1 MLEQLTRPRRDAG
14 AYTYRYEMHC
24 HCNWCSA
31 CAHSSPQA
39 MAQAYYQAGYAGMVL
54 TDHFLSGNSAID
66 RSLPWKDK
74 VEAYW
79 RAYEAARDWAQ
90 GRSRDFAVL
99 FGLEHQY
106 GGGKEVLTYG
116 IDLDFLLAHPDLD
129 QYSLADY
136 TDAVRRAG
144 GLISMA
150 HPYRHADYI
159 DDTILPQPQYLD
171 GAEGH
176 SLVYVASL
184 SGGGARQVTPIGPSY
199 LHGWSPDGK
208 TLAYCAERHGEF
220 DIYTIP
226 AAGGEETR
234 LTDAP
239 GLNDGPEYS
248 PDGKHIWFNSV
259 RSGLM
264 QVWRMNADGSQ
275 QTRITQDEESN
286 CWFPHLSPDGKQVAY
301 IAYKKGDVAPGD
313 HPPCKDVEIRLMDPD
328 GRNTR
333 VLVSLFGGQGTLNV
347 NSWSPDGTRLAF
359 VSYQLVEG

>member
-1 MLEQLTRPRRDAG
+1 MLEQLTRPQRDAG

-79 RAYEAARDWAQ
+79 RAYEAARDWAR
-90 GRSRDFAVL
+90 GRSRDFTVL

-116 IDLDFLLAHPDLD
+116 IDLDFLLAHPNLD

-159 DDTILPQPQYLD
+159 DDTILPQPRYLD
-171 GAEGH
+171 GAE
-176 SLVYVASL
+176 VYNYGNTPEENRQAYEL
-184 SGGGARQVTPIGPSY
+184 AREHRLIPTSGGDVHREDEENLAKAGIALASPIA
-199 LHGWSPDGK
+199 
-208 TLAYCAERHGEF
+208 T
-220 DIYTIP
+220 
-226 AAGGEETR
+226 GEE
-234 LTDAP
+234 LVQV
-239 GLNDGPEYS
+239 L
-248 PDGKHIWFNSV
+248 
-259 RSGLM
+259 RSLDY
-264 QVWRMNADGSQ
+264 RIIADG
-275 QTRITQDEESN
+275 
-286 CWFPHLSPDGKQVAY
+286 QV
-301 IAYKKGDVAPGD
+301 
-313 HPPCKDVEIRLMDPD
+313 R
-328 GRNTR
+328 
-333 VLVSLFGGQGTLNV
+333 
-347 NSWSPDGTRLAF
+347 
-359 VSYQLVEG
+359 

>member
-1 MLEQLTRPRRDAG
+1 MLEQLTRPQRDAG

-79 RAYEAARDWAQ
+79 RAYEAARDWAR
-90 GRSRDFAVL
+90 GRSRDFTVL

-159 DDTILPQPQYLD
+159 DDSILPQPRYLD
-171 GAEGH
+171 GAE
-176 SLVYVASL
+176 VYNYGNTPEENRQACEL
-184 SGGGARQVTPIGPSY
+184 AREHRLIPTSGGDVHKEDEENLAKAGIALSSPIA
-199 LHGWSPDGK
+199 
-208 TLAYCAERHGEF
+208 T
-220 DIYTIP
+220 
-226 AAGGEETR
+226 GEE
-234 LTDAP
+234 LVQV
-239 GLNDGPEYS
+239 L
-248 PDGKHIWFNSV
+248 
-259 RSGLM
+259 RSLDY
-264 QVWRMNADGSQ
+264 RIIADG
-275 QTRITQDEESN
+275 
-286 CWFPHLSPDGKQVAY
+286 QV
-301 IAYKKGDVAPGD
+301 
-313 HPPCKDVEIRLMDPD
+313 R
-328 GRNTR
+328 
-333 VLVSLFGGQGTLNV
+333 
-347 NSWSPDGTRLAF
+347 
-359 VSYQLVEG
+359 

>member
-54 TDHFLSGNSAID
+54 TDHFLSGSTAID

-79 RAYEAARDWAQ
+79 RAYEAARDWAR
-90 GRSRDFAVL
+90 GRSRDFTVL

-136 TDAVRRAG
+136 TDTVRRAG

-150 HPYRHADYI
+150 HPYRHAGYI
-159 DDTILPQPQYLD
+159 DDTILPQPRYLD
-171 GAEGH
+171 GAE
-176 SLVYVASL
+176 VYNYGNTPEENRQAYEL
-184 SGGGARQVTPIGPSY
+184 AREHRLIPTSGGDVHKEDEENLAKAGIALPSPIA
-199 LHGWSPDGK
+199 
-208 TLAYCAERHGEF
+208 T
-220 DIYTIP
+220 
-226 AAGGEETR
+226 GEE
-234 LTDAP
+234 LVQV
-239 GLNDGPEYS
+239 L
-248 PDGKHIWFNSV
+248 
-259 RSGLM
+259 RSLDY
-264 QVWRMNADGSQ
+264 RIIADG
-275 QTRITQDEESN
+275 
-286 CWFPHLSPDGKQVAY
+286 QV
-301 IAYKKGDVAPGD
+301 
-313 HPPCKDVEIRLMDPD
+313 R
-328 GRNTR
+328 
-333 VLVSLFGGQGTLNV
+333 
-347 NSWSPDGTRLAF
+347 
-359 VSYQLVEG
+359 

>member
-90 GRSRDFAVL
+90 GRSRDFTVL

-159 DDTILPQPQYLD
+159 DDTILPQPRYLD
-171 GAEGH
+171 GAE
-176 SLVYVASL
+176 VYNYGNTPEENRQACEL
-184 SGGGARQVTPIGPSY
+184 AREHRLIPTSGGDVHKEDEENLAKAGIALSSPIA
-199 LHGWSPDGK
+199 
-208 TLAYCAERHGEF
+208 T
-220 DIYTIP
+220 
-226 AAGGEETR
+226 GEE
-234 LTDAP
+234 LVQV
-239 GLNDGPEYS
+239 L
-248 PDGKHIWFNSV
+248 
-259 RSGLM
+259 RSLDY
-264 QVWRMNADGSQ
+264 RIIADG
-275 QTRITQDEESN
+275 
-286 CWFPHLSPDGKQVAY
+286 QV
-301 IAYKKGDVAPGD
+301 
-313 HPPCKDVEIRLMDPD
+313 R
-328 GRNTR
+328 
-333 VLVSLFGGQGTLNV
+333 
-347 NSWSPDGTRLAF
+347 
-359 VSYQLVEG
+359 

>member
-79 RAYEAARDWAQ
+79 RAYEAARDWAR
-90 GRSRDFAVL
+90 GRSRDFTVL

-159 DDTILPQPQYLD
+159 DDTILPQPRYLD
-171 GAEGH
+171 GAE
-176 SLVYVASL
+176 VYNYGNTPEENRQAYEL
-184 SGGGARQVTPIGPSY
+184 AREHPLIPTSGGDVHREDEENLAKAGIALPSPIA
-199 LHGWSPDGK
+199 
-208 TLAYCAERHGEF
+208 T
-220 DIYTIP
+220 
-226 AAGGEETR
+226 GEE
-234 LTDAP
+234 LVQV
-239 GLNDGPEYS
+239 L
-248 PDGKHIWFNSV
+248 
-259 RSGLM
+259 RSLDY
-264 QVWRMNADGSQ
+264 RIIADG
-275 QTRITQDEESN
+275 
-286 CWFPHLSPDGKQVAY
+286 QV
-301 IAYKKGDVAPGD
+301 
-313 HPPCKDVEIRLMDPD
+313 R
-328 GRNTR
+328 
-333 VLVSLFGGQGTLNV
+333 
-347 NSWSPDGTRLAF
+347 
-359 VSYQLVEG
+359 

>member
-39 MAQAYYQAGYAGMVL
+39 MAQACYQAGYAGMVL
-54 TDHFLSGNSAID
+54 TDHFLSGSTAID

-90 GRSRDFAVL
+90 GRSRDFTVL

-150 HPYRHADYI
+150 HPYRHAGYI

-171 GAEGH
+171 GAE
-176 SLVYVASL
+176 VYNYGNTPEENRQAYEL
-184 SGGGARQVTPIGPSY
+184 AREHRLIPTSGGDVHREDEENLAKAGIALASPIA
-199 LHGWSPDGK
+199 
-208 TLAYCAERHGEF
+208 T
-220 DIYTIP
+220 
-226 AAGGEETR
+226 GEE
-234 LTDAP
+234 LVQV
-239 GLNDGPEYS
+239 L
-248 PDGKHIWFNSV
+248 
-259 RSGLM
+259 RSLDY
-264 QVWRMNADGSQ
+264 RIIADG
-275 QTRITQDEESN
+275 
-286 CWFPHLSPDGKQVAY
+286 QV
-301 IAYKKGDVAPGD
+301 
-313 HPPCKDVEIRLMDPD
+313 R
-328 GRNTR
+328 
-333 VLVSLFGGQGTLNV
+333 
-347 NSWSPDGTRLAF
+347 
-359 VSYQLVEG
+359 

>member
-54 TDHFLSGNSAID
+54 TDHFLSGSTAID

-90 GRSRDFAVL
+90 GRSRDFTVL

-136 TDAVRRAG
+136 TDTVRRAG

-159 DDTILPQPQYLD
+159 DDTILPQPRYLD
-171 GAEGH
+171 GAE
-176 SLVYVASL
+176 VYNYGNTPEENRQAYEL
-184 SGGGARQVTPIGPSY
+184 AREHRLIPTSGGDVHREDEENLAKAGIALASPIA
-199 LHGWSPDGK
+199 
-208 TLAYCAERHGEF
+208 T
-220 DIYTIP
+220 
-226 AAGGEETR
+226 GEE
-234 LTDAP
+234 LVQV
-239 GLNDGPEYS
+239 L
-248 PDGKHIWFNSV
+248 
-259 RSGLM
+259 RSLDY
-264 QVWRMNADGSQ
+264 RIIADG
-275 QTRITQDEESN
+275 
-286 CWFPHLSPDGKQVAY
+286 QV
-301 IAYKKGDVAPGD
+301 
-313 HPPCKDVEIRLMDPD
+313 R
-328 GRNTR
+328 
-333 VLVSLFGGQGTLNV
+333 
-347 NSWSPDGTRLAF
+347 
-359 VSYQLVEG
+359 